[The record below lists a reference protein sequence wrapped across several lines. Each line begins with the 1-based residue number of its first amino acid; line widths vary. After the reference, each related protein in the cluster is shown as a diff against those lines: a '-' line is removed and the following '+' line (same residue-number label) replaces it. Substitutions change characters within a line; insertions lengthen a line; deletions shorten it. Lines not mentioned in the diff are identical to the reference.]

1 VEEPEQCYSD
11 PFLVG
16 FAERFF
22 TCQLPEALQGFCQNI
37 YAAVPPSQRI
47 TFKDDKIFYVE

>member
-22 TCQLPEALQGFCQNI
+22 TGQLPEALQGFCQNI
-37 YAAVPPSQRI
+37 YAAVPLSQRI
-47 TFKDDKIFYVE
+47 AFKDGKILYAE